1 MLIEW
6 EIIVTK
12 LNYEILFY
20 IFSGVQYF
28 YIHQSFGLSLH
39 EVSLLDCDV
48 YRFQP
53 VLLGEVLLPKNVDIS
68 ENVDLSETV
77 DVR

>member
-12 LNYEILFY
+12 LNYEITIY

-28 YIHQSFGLSLH
+28 YIHQSFGLSWH
-39 EVSLLDCDV
+39 EVSLSDCDV
-48 YRFQP
+48 YRFQL

-68 ENVDLSETV
+68 ENVD
-77 DVR
+77 VR

>member
-12 LNYEILFY
+12 LNYEIMIY

-28 YIHQSFGLSLH
+28 YIHQSFGLSWH
-39 EVSLLDCDV
+39 EVSLSDCDV

-68 ENVDLSETV
+68 ENVD
-77 DVR
+77 VR

>member
-12 LNYEILFY
+12 LNYEIMIY

-28 YIHQSFGLSLH
+28 YIHQSFGLSWH
-39 EVSLLDCDV
+39 EVSLSNCDV
-48 YRFQP
+48 YRFQLE
-53 VLLGEVLLPKNVDIS
+53 LLGEVLPPKQVDIIKNADIS
-68 ENVDLSETV
+68 ENVD
-77 DVR
+77 VR